1 MPFSH
6 DLISSFRGGDQ
17 SIFVTKKI
25 MGYYWWIQ
33 RRNGNQKTILHSS
46 FMKQGTFTLIP
57 KATLIS
63 ARKYEENSWLTVQ
76 LANLEV
82 VRMYKNGASQ
92 MEMITK

>member
-1 MPFSH
+1 MSWR
-6 DLISSFRGGDQ
+6 LS
-17 SIFVTKKI
+17 
-25 MGYYWWIQ
+25 
-33 RRNGNQKTILHSS
+33 LHSS
-46 FMKQGTFTLIP
+46 LWETRFTLIP

-92 MEMITK
+92 MEMITKYKEL

>member
-1 MPFSH
+1 
-6 DLISSFRGGDQ
+6 
-17 SIFVTKKI
+17 VTKVFLSPKKLWDTIGGYKEEMVI
-25 MGYYWWIQ
+25 M
-33 RRNGNQKTILHSS
+33 KTILHSS

-76 LANLEV
+76 LTNLEV

>member
-1 MPFSH
+1 MET
-6 DLISSFRGGDQ
+6 R
-17 SIFVTKKI
+17 
-25 MGYYWWIQ
+25 
-33 RRNGNQKTILHSS
+33 
-46 FMKQGTFTLIP
+46 FTLIP

-92 MEMITK
+92 MEMITKYKEL